1 MAVTAPRRDRTRREA
16 HSPKAREPP
25 DRANSTT
32 MAPSSTSKKKIFR
45 SMPSIRVRN
54 SGSKLRQGAKPSV
67 SSAPTTHPASREEYT
82 SLVAKASTMATAGG
96 SSAQPVAAKEA
107 GPPRSAKETA
117 HSSTSTAA
125 STAPRLRKVRFMVN
139 ILAFPI
145 SRRPGGADRLL

>member
-54 SGSKLRQGAKPSV
+54 RVSKLRQGAKPSV

-82 SLVAKASTMATAGG
+82 SLVAKASTMATVGG

-117 HSSTSTAA
+117 HSSTSAAA

-139 ILAFPI
+139 ILTFPI
-145 SRRPGGADRLL
+145 SRRPGGAGRLL